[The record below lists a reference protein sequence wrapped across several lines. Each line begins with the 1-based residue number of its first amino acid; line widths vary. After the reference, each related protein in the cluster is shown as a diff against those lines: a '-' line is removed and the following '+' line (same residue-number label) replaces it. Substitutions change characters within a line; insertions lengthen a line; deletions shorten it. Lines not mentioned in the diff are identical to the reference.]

1 MKKEDDFE
9 YERFYKWA
17 CEQTQPIFIS
27 ENWMP
32 EDRFECVLEIDGQS
46 NMQGGG
52 KKVIEKLFVP
62 KKGKS

>member
-1 MKKEDDFE
+1 MFLKFNIVGALEIMDVIT
-9 YERFYKWA
+9 
-17 CEQTQPIFIS
+17 CTFIS
-27 ENWMP
+27 EYWMP
-32 EDRFECVLEIDGQS
+32 EERFECVLEIDGQS